1 MDEPKLIAAAS
12 DLPYPP
18 VAVDGK
24 NPAYAKAMLDNVGG
38 ANSEMSAISLYV
50 YNNLRSGHTPD
61 IAQTFHKVSIV
72 EMHHLEI
79 FGKLAYM
86 LGEDPRM
93 WTQHGC
99 KKAYWTPGY
108 NQYPVHFPEMMRNVI
123 AGENAAIKK
132 YQYQASYIKDPNIT
146 ALLERIILDEQ
157 LHVQIFEKMAREYC
171 Q

>member
-1 MDEPKLIAAAS
+1 MDEPKIIATAS

-72 EMHHLEI
+72 
-79 FGKLAYM
+79 
-86 LGEDPRM
+86 
-93 WTQHGC
+93 
-99 KKAYWTPGY
+99 
-108 NQYPVHFPEMMRNVI
+108 VI
-123 AGENAAIKK
+123 SRAVF
-132 YQYQASYIKDPNIT
+132 
-146 ALLERIILDEQ
+146 RIISLVI
-157 LHVQIFEKMAREYC
+157 LAFGGMASTSPIKNGF
-171 Q
+171 

>member
-79 FGKLAYM
+79 FGKLACM

-108 NQYPVHFPEMMRNVI
+108 NQYPVHFPEMMRDRRGKRCDQKIPVSGLLHKRSQHHGA
-123 AGENAAIKK
+123 AGADH
-132 YQYQASYIKDPNIT
+132 SGRT
-146 ALLERIILDEQ
+146 APRADL
-157 LHVQIFEKMAREYC
+157 
-171 Q
+171 